1 MASVKLILR
10 QHQTDKAGHSPLYL
24 RVIKDRKTKF
34 ITTGVKLLPNEWD
47 EAKQKIKKNLFR
59 IQLLIQNCANM
70 SFHLPPIA
78 ENLNSLLTNNLYK
91 IKNLLILFLV

>member
-34 ITTGVKLLPNEWD
+34 ITTSVKLLPNEWD
-47 EAKQKIKKNLFR
+47 KAKQKVKK
-59 IQLLIQNCANM
+59 
-70 SFHLPPIA
+70 
-78 ENLNSLLTNNLYK
+78 K
-91 IKNLLILFLV
+91 